1 MCPCIHN
8 KLLEKLPPMQQCRGF
23 ICVLMQ
29 SIWIIHIL
37 GEFFP
42 TSGMVLRK
50 LIMPAKIS
58 KWEEQ
63 DIMKSIISRI
73 AVMNALQRELTMW
86 RVPKMKHNISSI
98 CTWVSIRN
106 DSSNLSWGCREI
118 IALMV
123 SVLGKVQVQWHITLV
138 CMCCKQSLMC
148 CLIEGDKWVHLSDHV
163 MQIQ

>member
-1 MCPCIHN
+1 
-8 KLLEKLPPMQQCRGF
+8 
-23 ICVLMQ
+23 
-29 SIWIIHIL
+29 
-37 GEFFP
+37 
-42 TSGMVLRK
+42 MVLRK

-106 DSSNLSWGCREI
+106 DSSNLS
-118 IALMV
+118 
-123 SVLGKVQVQWHITLV
+123 
-138 CMCCKQSLMC
+138 
-148 CLIEGDKWVHLSDHV
+148 
-163 MQIQ
+163 